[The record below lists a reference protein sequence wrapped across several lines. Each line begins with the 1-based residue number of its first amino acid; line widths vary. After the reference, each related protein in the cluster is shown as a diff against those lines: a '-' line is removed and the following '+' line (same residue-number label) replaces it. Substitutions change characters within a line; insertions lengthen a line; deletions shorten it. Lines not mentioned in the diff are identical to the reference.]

1 MPLLARK
8 ARAWSSNRLCDCVYR
23 PGCYRFLICSKLKLR
38 PSMSMMGE
46 VQCGGTERRREVRGG
61 TVRRSGRAQAST
73 AWHTLLLIPSLL
85 FIAGKDAAGA
95 GGEPSRWSSR
105 TGVTAFTVPGGG
117 LNVPGE
123 GALSPPRSHCKRFQ
137 CVGFR
142 RISVLR
148 CPRVAAAPEL
158 RAVAQL
164 GLTDMRTFAD
174 AAGVTAEFLHVARSA
189 DADPVALTAQAAA
202 GLLEVDPAQIAKS
215 ILFLADGQPVL
226 VVLCGNTT
234 VNPRRLRGQLNSPAH
249 NSAGVWAHA
258 PSLKTPVSR
267 VVLASPSEA
276 VAVTGYRIGTIG
288 PFGHIQPIPTI
299 VDKRLACYTEVYA
312 GCGAANREM
321 RLATADLIRVAACN
335 GLRLL
340 DVVAGAPPAPWLGAR
355 SELWSGSRVPYS
367 SFHCAWEPLDI
378 LTTAA
383 DESSVDGSGKLDV
396 WAKVERLT
404 ASRCV
409 EEETSRLEQT
419 VSTEEAPAS
428 PGHTGSS
435 EMLSG
440 TFAQGV
446 RVEEGSHPDVSCGK
460 LNYVMKSGLPAPDGS
475 LMEEERPYVDGL
487 ECEVISKQKIG
498 RRLLFAAVAPLA
510 LRGDGPVARPAESL
524 PSLGGNGAQDQDKT
538 GKAVQVDDS
547 QTRWKPLVSSQVC
560 RGLYILKFIFKPK
573 AET

>member
-1 MPLLARK
+1 MPA
-8 ARAWSSNRLCDCVYR
+8 
-23 PGCYRFLICSKLKLR
+23 
-38 PSMSMMGE
+38 
-46 VQCGGTERRREVRGG
+46 
-61 TVRRSGRAQAST
+61 
-73 AWHTLLLIPSLL
+73 
-85 FIAGKDAAGA
+85 
-95 GGEPSRWSSR
+95 
-105 TGVTAFTVPGGG
+105 
-117 LNVPGE
+117 
-123 GALSPPRSHCKRFQ
+123 
-137 CVGFR
+137 
-142 RISVLR
+142 VLR
-148 CPRVAAAPEL
+148 CPRVAVAAQL

-189 DADPVALTAQAAA
+189 DADPVAMTAQAAA

-234 VNPRRLRGQLNSPAH
+234 VNLRRLRGQLNSPAH
-249 NSAGVWAHA
+249 ISAGVWTHA

-276 VAVTGYRIGTIG
+276 EAVTGYRIGTIG
-288 PFGHIQPIPTI
+288 PFGHTQPIPTI

-355 SELWSGSRVPYS
+355 SEAWSGSRVPYS
-367 SFHCAWEPLDI
+367 SFHCAWEPLDAV
-378 LTTAA
+378 TTAA
-383 DESSVDGSGKLDV
+383 DESSLDGSGKLDV
-396 WAKVERLT
+396 WAGVERLT

-419 VSTEEAPAS
+419 VSMEEAPDS
-428 PGHTGSS
+428 PGNTCSS
-435 EMLSG
+435 QILSG

-446 RVEEGSHPDVSCGK
+446 RVEDLRSHLDVSYGK
-460 LNYVMKSGLPAPDGS
+460 LNYVMKSGLPAPDGG

-487 ECEVISKQKIG
+487 ECQVISKQKIG
-498 RRLLFAAVAPLA
+498 RRLLFAAVAPLP

-524 PSLGGNGAQDQDKT
+524 PNFGGNGAEDQDKT
-538 GKAVQVDDS
+538 GKALQVDDS
-547 QTRWKPLVSSQVC
+547 RTRWKPLVSSQVC
-560 RGLYILKFIFKPK
+560 RGLYILKFIFNPR